1 MSTSMYEEL
10 RKGVEVLKILQQITT
25 QLPRY

>member
-10 RKGVEVLKILQQITT
+10 RKGVEVLKNFAADNK